1 MASFFFEDYQF
12 PSELY
17 NRETGD
23 FTTPIRTLLDF
34 APHILQELPKDEKE
48 QKSINSSAE
57 DSWTKNFVPTSYFG
71 SLLTPERTK
80 AITEFVIRCGTE
92 YMQKTSEK
100 KYEQERFKEFER
112 QYKRERRRKRRENN
126 RGWFF
131 NRNEPVS
138 SSSESED
145 EEEAE
150 RERMKQKMKQDKEK
164 QKQAAKSD
172 EKKEEKQV
180 LGPSTTA
187 QTLAKSAAAAG
198 VLSLSLYS
206 TYQASARFSEV
217 SFHNQLEMLITQVQS
232 ILQSTEVW
240 IEEHDKMHDKIPNR
254 IRSDVIQLKQ
264 LLDLLVRLDPRS
276 NKKLEATGWGVGAF
290 GGLSAL
296 GGFALGSTA
305 VATGG
310 AALAIG
316 GAIVMISSKA
326 SGKSQLGARLLLEN
340 QVRERVASC
349 QNSMKER
356 VKMIREEIAVKKE
369 EGHVEIGEKR
379 KLKEE
384 KGSGRTTHYRLQP
397 EEVELEEEEKETFT
411 AQLPKKKKEKVAL
424 PN

>member
-12 PSELY
+12 PTELY

-34 APHILQELPKDEKE
+34 APHILQELPKNEKE
-48 QKSINSSAE
+48 QKPINSTAE
-57 DSWTKNFVPTSYFG
+57 DSWTKNFVPTSYLG
-71 SLLTPERTK
+71 SLLTSERTK
-80 AITEFVIRCGTE
+80 AITEFIISCGNE
-92 YMQKTSEK
+92 YMRKTNEK
-100 KYEQERFKEFER
+100 KYEEEKFKEFEKR
-112 QYKRERRRKRRENN
+112 YKRERRRRRQENN

-131 NRNEPVS
+131 NRNQEES
-138 SSSESED
+138 SSSESSD
-145 EEEAE
+145 SEEEE
-150 RERMKQKMKQDKEK
+150 ERMKQKMKENEEK
-164 QKQAAKSD
+164 QRKADKKD
-172 EKKEEKQV
+172 DKKEEKQV
-180 LGPSTTA
+180 VGPTITA
-187 QTLAKSAAAAG
+187 ETLAKSAAAAG

-206 TYQASARFSEV
+206 TYQAGVKFSEV
-217 SFHNQLEMLITQVQS
+217 SFHNQLEMLVTQVQS

-254 IRSDVIQLKQ
+254 VRADVIQLKQ

-276 NKKLEATGWGVGAF
+276 NKKLEAAGWGVGAL

-296 GGFALGSTA
+296 GGVALGSTV

-340 QVRERVASC
+340 QVRESVASC
-349 QNSMKER
+349 QNSTKER
-356 VKMIREEIAVKKE
+356 EKIIREEIAIKKE
-369 EGHVEIGEKR
+369 KKDDAEIGEKSR
-379 KLKEE
+379 KLKE
-384 KGSGRTTHYRLQP
+384 KYSSRTTKYRLQP
-397 EEVELEEEEKETFT
+397 EEVVEETSADT
-411 AQLPKKKKEKVAL
+411 MTQPPKKKKEKIAL